1 MAEILSVGIDI
12 GTSTTQLVFSRITM
26 EDQGGYFS
34 VPRVSIVD
42 KEVIYRSEV
51 YLTPLLSPVLVDGE
65 AVGRIAEEAYRRAGF
80 TPADVDTGAV
90 IITGESARKENA
102 AAVLDRLSVLAGEF
116 VVSTAGPDL
125 ESVIAGK
132 GSGAWAAS
140 LREHC
145 VTANLDIGGGT
156 TNMVIFSDGEVIA
169 KGCLDIGG
177 RLIRVDGRGVV
188 TYLSP
193 AAEKA
198 ARAAGA
204 ALARGRRASAGELS
218 AVTDRM
224 ARLLDQALGLAPLE
238 PLLREL
244 RTPGSSW
251 LEPVVPRQV
260 FFSGGVANYIGGAA
274 GEDLFPFGDIGVL
287 LGRSIA
293 AGDICRRFPA
303 RRGEETIR
311 ATVVGAGMF
320 TTTISGS
327 TITCA
332 AGRLP
337 LKNVPVLR
345 LTEAEQA
352 RCQAG
357 DRTELA
363 RRAAWLLDQSGAECL
378 LLALPGREDPSYE
391 ELRALAESLAVGL
404 DGVLPPGAPV
414 LAAVEQDVAKALGGL
429 MDRVLAG
436 RRDVVC
442 IDAVRMEQGD
452 YVDLGRPLCG
462 GLVIPVVVKTLLFG

>member
-204 ALARGRRASAGELS
+204 
-218 AVTDRM
+218 
-224 ARLLDQALGLAPLE
+224 
-238 PLLREL
+238 
-244 RTPGSSW
+244 
-251 LEPVVPRQV
+251 
-260 FFSGGVANYIGGAA
+260 
-274 GEDLFPFGDIGVL
+274 DLFPFGDIGVL

>member
-224 ARLLDQALGLAPLE
+224 ARLLDQALGLAPQE

-311 ATVVGAGMF
+311 ATVVGAG
-320 TTTISGS
+320 THATDVSGS
-327 TITCA
+327 TI
-332 AGRLP
+332 RYDSKLLP
-337 LKNVPVLR
+337 VKNVPILKVSAED
-345 LTEAEQA
+345 EASLETLKASIAYQLPLHMPEGKIEQIA
-352 RCQAG
+352 IAFAG
-357 DRTELA
+357 EKRT
-363 RRAAWLLDQSGAECL
+363 SFAEVQ
-378 LLALPGREDPSYE
+378 
-391 ELRALAESLAVGL
+391 ALAAAIIESAKEVIDSRFPLIVVVENDVGKVL
-404 DGVLPPGAPV
+404 GNALNVMLRHEKPVICIDGVHTAN
-414 LAAVEQDVAKALGGL
+414 
-429 MDRVLAG
+429 
-436 RRDVVC
+436 
-442 IDAVRMEQGD
+442 GD
-452 YVDLGRPLCG
+452 YIDIGEPVAG
-462 GLVIPVVVKTLLFG
+462 GQVLPVVIKTLVFNS

>member
-145 VTANLDIGGGT
+145 VTANLDIGG
-156 TNMVIFSDGEVIA
+156 
-169 KGCLDIGG
+169 
-177 RLIRVDGRGVV
+177 RLIRVDDRGVV

-224 ARLLDQALGLAPLE
+224 ARLLDQALGLAPQE

-260 FFSGGVANYIGGAA
+260 FFSGGVANYIGRAA

-357 DRTELA
+357 DRTELV